1 MTTTIN
7 VTLLRRHNLGNYEHV
22 EGSIT
27 VGAAV
32 EDGQD
37 VAEAAARLQQQI
49 IPLLTVDALTKAQTK
64 AVKAQTKAATAK
76 VTPPTEATPEDEA
89 TRKVVTEAPKAEE
102 PPPAETPKA
111 AGSNISVADARKA
124 IQQACITDP
133 AKSSSLVAL
142 LHEKGLA
149 KFKDLPDADVPAFY
163 RQIVVEQ
170 G

>member
-1 MTTTIN
+1 MTVTIN

-49 IPLLTVDALTKAQTK
+49 IPLLSVDALTKAQAK
-64 AVKAQTKAATAK
+64 ASKTPKAATAK
-76 VTPPTEATPEDEA
+76 VTAPAEATPEEEA
-89 TRKVVTEAPKAEE
+89 VRKVVAEAPPAEE
-102 PPPAETPKA
+102 PKPS
-111 AGSNISVADARKA
+111 GSSISVADARKA

-133 AKSSSLVAL
+133 AKSGQLVAL
-142 LHEKGLA
+142 LHEAGLTR
-149 KFKDLPDADVPAFY
+149 FKDLPDARVPEFY
-163 RQIVVEQ
+163 RLLVVEQ